1 MKLSAINI
9 YKLLLPFKFPLAHSR
24 KNATAVDNIIVEV
37 VANENGLSGY
47 GEGAP
52 RHYVTGE
59 SQDTASQDIRSL
71 CLDERFPWN
80 LSNVE
85 QIWLFGKSVTA
96 DKRQNAALCALEMAL
111 LDVLAR
117 RQGHNILHYLPKEYV
132 TDGVSY
138 GGTIP
143 IGDPD
148 MVNKIC
154 NMLRLFDIK
163 EVRVKLGTDFD
174 HSKVTLETV
183 RKALGA
189 ECDLRV
195 DVNGAWDLDN
205 AERHL
210 PILVSNK
217 VHILEQ
223 PLMPHDDRLHE
234 LADILNGTGLKLMA
248 DESVCSLKDLEY
260 AIEEGCFDV
269 VNVRLSKCGG
279 FLNSV
284 NIIQTI
290 RASGLKYQVGCQLGE
305 TGILSAAGRALSL
318 ISSDALYCDG
328 SYDAFVLEENITTK
342 HVTFGQGGKAGPLEG
357 PGFGFTVN
365 HDTLIRFSDIT
376 TSIDRP

>member
-1 MKLSAINI
+1 MKISAINV
-9 YKLLLPFKFPLAHSR
+9 YKLLLPLKFPIAHSR
-24 KNATAVDNIIVEV
+24 KNATAVDNIVVEI
-37 VANENGLSGY
+37 VANENGLNGY

-80 LSNVE
+80 LTHVD
-85 QIWLFGKSVTA
+85 QIWHFGRSVTT
-96 DKRQNAALCALEMAL
+96 DKSQNAALCALEMAL

-117 RQGHNILHYLPKEYV
+117 RQGHNILHYLPREYLA
-132 TDGVSY
+132 GEVSY

-143 IGDPD
+143 IADLD

-154 NMLRLFDIK
+154 EMLRLFDIR

-183 RKALGA
+183 RNALGA

-205 AERHL
+205 AKRHL

-223 PLMPHDDRLHE
+223 PLMPHDNSLQE
-234 LADILNGTGLKLMA
+234 LADILKGTGLKLMA
-248 DESVCSLKDLEY
+248 DESVCSMKDLEY
-260 AIEEGCFDV
+260 AIAEGYFDV

-279 FLNSV
+279 FLNSL
-284 NIIQTI
+284 NIIQGV

-305 TGILSAAGRALSL
+305 SGILSAAGRALCL

-328 SYDAFVLEENITTK
+328 SYDALVLEENLTTR

-365 HDTLIRFSDIT
+365 PDSLNHFSDVAI
-376 TSIDRP
+376 SIDRP